1 MVFQNDII
9 AGSAGASGYTIE
21 QSIRF
26 NDNDSGYLYRTPSS
40 ATNRRTWTLSYW
52 IKRANLG
59 GFMNTFDARL
69 DGGNYAKFQF
79 NSGDYLQLLVETG
92 EAGASNLAT
101 TRLFRD
107 PSAWYHIVLAVD
119 TTQSTA
125 ADRVKIYV
133 NGTQETSFISTG
145 YPAQNYE
152 TFVNTTNGHALAG
165 NFGGAAFLDG
175 YMAEINF
182 IDGTQAAAS
191 SFGET
196 SSTTGQWVPVEYSGS
211 YGTNGFY
218 IKGENSSDLGNDSSG
233 NNNDF
238 TPGGLTSADQMSDS
252 PTNNFCTWSSIDTGS
267 GTLSNGNLVLA
278 GTTDRSGTFGM
289 TSGKW
294 AWKITAAAN
303 GAFGVVQ
310 GGLTG
315 TESTYSATSG
325 EVLEFQFDVDAGT
338 LKVSVDGGAYGSV
351 STGLTSGPYFPLAK
365 AACSA
370 DFGQLGFS
378 LDDADFQYLNTSNLP
393 NPTIVDPSA
402 YFQTTLYAGN
412 GTAIGSGGK
421 VVDQTENSTFK
432 PDFVWIKNRS
442 AADNHMLYDAVR
454 GATKDLH
461 SNTTNTEATDTEGL
475 STFDAD
481 GFTVGSNVEVNTNTE
496 NYVAWQWLANNTSG
510 SSNTDGS
517 ITSTVAANTTA
528 GFSICTLTG
537 TGGAS
542 TFGHGLGVTPDF
554 IIPIRRNN
562 TDSRWTFHKSLGP
575 TKGIPLNSTNTA
587 TTSVNFW
594 NNTSPTSSIVNVGN
608 THNNSEDT
616 YVFYCFA
623 EVEGFSAFGS
633 YEGNGSTNGP
643 MVNLNFRPAFVMMKS
658 IDSTSDWFMFD
669 DKREGYNVDNDSLLA
684 NTTGAETTTDMVDLV
699 SNGFKLRIA
708 TDPNVAETY
717 IYAAFAENPFKT
729 ANAR

>member
-1 MVFQNDII
+1 
-9 AGSAGASGYTIE
+9 
-21 QSIRF
+21 
-26 NDNDSGYLYRTPSS
+26 
-40 ATNRRTWTLSYW
+40 
-52 IKRANLG
+52 
-59 GFMNTFDARL
+59 
-69 DGGNYAKFQF
+69 
-79 NSGDYLQLLVETG
+79 
-92 EAGASNLAT
+92 
-101 TRLFRD
+101 
-107 PSAWYHIVLAVD
+107 
-119 TTQSTA
+119 
-125 ADRVKIYV
+125 
-133 NGTQETSFISTG
+133 
-145 YPAQNYE
+145 
-152 TFVNTTNGHALAG
+152 
-165 NFGGAAFLDG
+165 
-175 YMAEINF
+175 
-182 IDGTQAAAS
+182 
-191 SFGET
+191 
-196 SSTTGQWVPVEYSGS
+196 
-211 YGTNGFY
+211 
-218 IKGENSSDLGNDSSG
+218 
-233 NNNDF
+233 
-238 TPGGLTSADQMSDS
+238 
-252 PTNNFCTWSSIDTGS
+252 
-267 GTLSNGNLVLA
+267 
-278 GTTDRSGTFGM
+278 
-289 TSGKW
+289 
-294 AWKITAAAN
+294 
-303 GAFGVVQ
+303 
-310 GGLTG
+310 
-315 TESTYSATSG
+315 
-325 EVLEFQFDVDAGT
+325 
-338 LKVSVDGGAYGSV
+338 
-351 STGLTSGPYFPLAK
+351 
-365 AACSA
+365 
-370 DFGQLGFS
+370 
-378 LDDADFQYLNTSNLP
+378 
-393 NPTIVDPSA
+393 
-402 YFQTTLYAGN
+402 
-412 GTAIGSGGK
+412 
-421 VVDQTENSTFK
+421 
-432 PDFVWIKNRS
+432 
-442 AADNHMLYDAVR
+442 
-454 GATKDLH
+454 
-461 SNTTNTEATDTEGL
+461 
-475 STFDAD
+475 
-481 GFTVGSNVEVNTNTE
+481 VEVNTNTE